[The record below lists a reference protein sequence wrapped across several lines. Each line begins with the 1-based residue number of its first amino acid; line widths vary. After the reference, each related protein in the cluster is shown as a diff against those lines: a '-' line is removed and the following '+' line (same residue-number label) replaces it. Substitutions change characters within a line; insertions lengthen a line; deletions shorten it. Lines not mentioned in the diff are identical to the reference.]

1 MKEIHNA
8 QIMRAELSGWDGGYS
23 MLTYCLT
30 LEMDN
35 GYSLGYG
42 VYNLGGRGQQT
53 CAAEDILRLMEVAGA
68 KDWCDLKGKYVRIE
82 YESEGAGTA
91 VKSKR
96 LGHIT
101 KDIWHD
107 VDEIYKKEIEKQE
120 NKGGMKNDNL

>member
-8 QIMRAELSGWDGGYS
+8 QIVRAELSGWDGGYT

-30 LEMDN
+30 LEMDDGFN
-35 GYSLGYG
+35 LGYG
-42 VYNLGGRGQQT
+42 VYNLGGRNQQT
-53 CAAEDILRLMEVAGA
+53 PATEDILKLLEVAGA

-82 YESEGAGTA
+82 FERSGTQA
-91 VKSKR
+91 KNKR

-107 VDEIYKKEIEKQE
+107 IDEIYADAKKKSE
-120 NKGGMKNDNL
+120 